1 MRLVTSELLSTA
13 RPSRL
18 RVAAFLTTVVG
29 AALVGIG
36 ATREWASVGL
46 LQDARHANDVATNGT
61 DVWEGKACLLIA
73 VLALVL
79 MLVTRIA
86 ASGGA
91 RRVLA
96 VLILVAGIA
105 CAAIAVATAIR
116 AEDRFGGE
124 HGVDAFAHAIAQQTH
139 QAEDVVRAALR
150 ETLKGQIRVDIGIS
164 VWLTAAGGLVLAL
177 GGALSLAWVRERE
190 RSRGTIDVGAGGEPR
205 T

>member
-1 MRLVTSELLSTA
+1 MRRVTSELLSTA

-29 AALVGIG
+29 AALIGIG

-46 LQDARHANDVATNGT
+46 AQDTRHVNDVATNGT

-73 VLALVL
+73 VLVLVF
-79 MLVTRIA
+79 MLISRIA
-86 ASGGA
+86 ASSGS

-96 VLILVAGIA
+96 VLILVAGVA
-105 CAAIAVATAIR
+105 CAAIAGVTAVR

-124 HGVDAFAHAIAQQTH
+124 HGVDAFAHRIAQQTH

-150 ETLKGQIRVDIGIS
+150 ETLHGQIRIDTGIS
-164 VWLTAAGGLVLAL
+164 LWLTAAGGVVLAL
-177 GGALSLAWVRERE
+177 GGVLSLAWVRERE
-190 RSRGTIDVGAGGEPR
+190 RSRRDSVPEPAG
-205 T
+205 